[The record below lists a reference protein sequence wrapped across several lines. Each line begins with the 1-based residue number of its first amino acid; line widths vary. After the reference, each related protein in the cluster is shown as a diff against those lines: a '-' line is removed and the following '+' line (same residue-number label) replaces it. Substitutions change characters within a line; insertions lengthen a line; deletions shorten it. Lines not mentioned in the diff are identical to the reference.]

1 MEEKLNN
8 FMKNLSDD
16 DIDLYNKLD
25 NMYGSEI
32 NNDILFNILT
42 SNKLLQDEICKIIK
56 EIVYDYKDDIYI
68 ETQHLYD
75 IEIIDDKYD
84 FSSGLYNCDCIY
96 TRAINK
102 ALSLDYDVE
111 VEKQSGNDMKTKI
124 KEWYIKEYPT
134 DELGV
139 EIDDDVTFEDLF
151 ESLDKNVYETLGV
164 GDTIIRERTFD
175 KLAKVMNVEYDYI
188 HEKWLRG

>member
-1 MEEKLNN
+1 MEERLNN

-32 NNDILFNILT
+32 NNDILYNILR
-42 SNKLLQDEICKIIK
+42 SDKALQDEICKIIK

-84 FSSGLYNCDCIY
+84 FSSGLYNYDCLY

-102 ALSLDYDVE
+102 ALSLDYD
-111 VEKQSGNDMKTKI
+111 
-124 KEWYIKEYPT
+124 
-134 DELGV
+134 EL
-139 EIDDDVTFEDLF
+139 
-151 ESLDKNVYETLGV
+151 
-164 GDTIIRERTFD
+164 
-175 KLAKVMNVEYDYI
+175 
-188 HEKWLRG
+188 

>member
-8 FMKNLSDD
+8 FIDNLSYD
-16 DIDLYNKLD
+16 DIDLYNKLN

-32 NNDILFNILT
+32 NNDILFDILI
-42 SNKLLQDEICKIIK
+42 SNKALQDRICKIIK

-75 IEIIDDKYD
+75 IECIDDKYD

-111 VEKQSGNDMKTKI
+111 VK
-124 KEWYIKEYPT
+124 
-134 DELGV
+134 
-139 EIDDDVTFEDLF
+139 
-151 ESLDKNVYETLGV
+151 
-164 GDTIIRERTFD
+164 
-175 KLAKVMNVEYDYI
+175 
-188 HEKWLRG
+188 

>member
-16 DIDLYNKLD
+16 DIDLYNKLN

-32 NNDILFNILT
+32 NNDILFDILI
-42 SNKLLQDEICKIIK
+42 SNKVLQNEICKIIK
-56 EIVYDYKDDIYI
+56 EIVYEYKDDIYI

-75 IEIIDDKYD
+75 IECIDDKYD

-96 TRAINK
+96 VRAINK

-111 VEKQSGNDMKTKI
+111 VKQQSGNDMKTKI

-175 KLAKVMNVEYDYI
+175 KLAKVMNVDYDYI
-188 HEKWLRG
+188 YKQWLKG

>member
-16 DIDLYNKLD
+16 DIDLYNKLN

-32 NNDILFNILT
+32 NNDILFDILI
-42 SNKLLQDEICKIIK
+42 SNKTLQDEICKIIK
-56 EIVYDYKDDIYI
+56 EIVYDYKNDIYI

-102 ALSLDYDVE
+102 ALSLDYD
-111 VEKQSGNDMKTKI
+111 
-124 KEWYIKEYPT
+124 
-134 DELGV
+134 EL
-139 EIDDDVTFEDLF
+139 
-151 ESLDKNVYETLGV
+151 
-164 GDTIIRERTFD
+164 
-175 KLAKVMNVEYDYI
+175 
-188 HEKWLRG
+188 